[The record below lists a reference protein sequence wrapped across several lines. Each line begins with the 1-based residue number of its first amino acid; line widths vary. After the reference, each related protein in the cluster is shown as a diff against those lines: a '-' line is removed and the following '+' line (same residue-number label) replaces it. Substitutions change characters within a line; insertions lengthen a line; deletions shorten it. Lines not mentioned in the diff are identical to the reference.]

1 MNKQKVRER
10 IAEIGVVPV
19 VRASSSREALIA
31 AEAVC
36 QGGIP
41 IVEITMTVPGAVE
54 VIRELSKSS
63 GSEVLIG
70 AGTVLD
76 PETARRCLD
85 AGAQFL
91 VSPGLNLP
99 TVELA
104 VREKMLIMAGA
115 LKIIYDLLLLATFHN
130 VRPPEDRTADARHL
144 PGIVQRVKCD
154 ELRLR
159 GGLALLDEIG
169 QREADPRNDHRPGF
183 DAPMPVDP
191 FLKCLPLQDVFEI
204 VGGRLATFAVDHDLP
219 RLGLERLRVL
229 RWRVLV
235 GTELIVVVVRGDLLP
250 RVDLIVGGGHAQR
263 ALAHVVELA
272 PVGRG
277 LACGLEHHAGAGE
290 HGRPGGRGTS
300 RRLEELAPIQIELPV
315 RDLGA
320 TAI

>member
-1 MNKQKVRER
+1 MIKQKVRDR

-91 VSPGLNLP
+91 VSPGLNLQ

-104 VREKMLIMAGA
+104 VREKILIMAGA
-115 LKIIYDLLLLATFHN
+115 LTPTEVITAWNAGSDFVKIFPCGQVGGAKYIKA
-130 VRPPEDRTADARHL
+130 
-144 PGIVQRVKCD
+144 
-154 ELRLR
+154 LR
-159 GGLALLDEIG
+159 GPLPQIPLVPTGGVNLNTAAEFIEAGAAALGIG
-169 QREADPRNDHRPGF
+169 GELVQAEA
-183 DAPMPVDP
+183 
-191 FLKCLPLQDVFEI
+191 LKSGKSQIIADNARKFVEI
-204 VGGRLATFAVDHDLP
+204 VKQTRARMTSQNAV
-219 RLGLERLRVL
+219 
-229 RWRVLV
+229 
-235 GTELIVVVVRGDLLP
+235 T
-250 RVDLIVGGGHAQR
+250 
-263 ALAHVVELA
+263 
-272 PVGRG
+272 
-277 LACGLEHHAGAGE
+277 
-290 HGRPGGRGTS
+290 TS
-300 RRLEELAPIQIELPV
+300 TV
-315 RDLGA
+315 
-320 TAI
+320 